1 VPAIHIRHV
10 PEPLLSAL
18 RERAAANGRSL
29 QQEVLTILEAAI
41 AAPVPRQVDGP
52 TQLVTVRTSTD
63 ATWRRDDIYDDEG
76 R

>member
-1 VPAIHIRHV
+1 M

-18 RERAAANGRSL
+18 HERAAANGRSL

-41 AAPVPRQVDGP
+41 HTPVPRQGDGP
-52 TQLVTVRTSTD
+52 IQLVTVRTSTD
-63 ATWRRDDIYDDEG
+63 ATWRRDDMYDDEG